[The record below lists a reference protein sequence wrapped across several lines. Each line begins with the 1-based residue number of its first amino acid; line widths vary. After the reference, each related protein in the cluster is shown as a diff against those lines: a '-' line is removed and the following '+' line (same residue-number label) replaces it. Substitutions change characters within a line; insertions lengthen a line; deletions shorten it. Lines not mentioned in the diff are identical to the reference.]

1 MPVGEPQATAR
12 LPQATAGSA
21 DGRSVCLPVAG
32 IPRVTVA
39 ERGRRSSSPRRPPP
53 RGRGQVFRYRAKRHR
68 NLPHVVK
75 FSGGRSSGMLLFT
88 LLENRLLD
96 ASRGDVIIFN
106 NTSAEHPDTYRFAKD
121 CRSAAEHYGV
131 PFFWTEF
138 QTYEDARNGEWTRLP
153 TYRLVND
160 LPKSDEN
167 PDGFHWRGEVFEEL
181 LSWSGYV
188 PNQFGR
194 ICTQHLKLQVTRL
207 FLKDWLASKV
217 AIPRLGH
224 YGHGSRIEPEVM
236 YRRHRRN
243 GGAVPPKIFHEKRR
257 FSLSRPH
264 VRPEQRYG
272 DYAVAWTPFTNDE
285 LDGRC
290 PGGEAVFGAGGVE
303 YVAFVG
309 LRGDEQPRVQRVEA
323 RRDHPHAVDYEGEHV
338 YMPLAEMSIGRPE
351 VNRFWA
357 RQSWDLALP
366 KEGSL
371 SNCVFCFLKGI
382 SNLRSVF
389 ARMETEREIFGFGS
403 LAGTP
408 CDVRWWTEIEKK
420 YGRDLHAEGRPTNGN
435 SPTDFIGFFGG
446 SSDFSYRSLQEN
458 RAEDVERYGQALLP
472 CDCTE

>member
-1 MPVGEPQATAR
+1 M
-12 LPQATAGSA
+12 
-21 DGRSVCLPVAG
+21 
-32 IPRVTVA
+32 
-39 ERGRRSSSPRRPPP
+39 
-53 RGRGQVFRYRAKRHR
+53 FRYRAKRHR
-68 NLPHVVK
+68 DLPHVVK

-96 ASRGDVIIFN
+96 ASRGDVIVFN

-121 CRSAAEHYGV
+121 CRSAADGYGV

-160 LPKSDEN
+160 RPKSDEN

-207 FLKDWLASKV
+207 FLKDWLASKA

-224 YGHGSRIEPEVM
+224 YGHASRIEPEVM

-272 DYAVAWTPFTNDE
+272 DYADAWTPFTNDE

-290 PGGEAVFGAGGVE
+290 PGGEAVFGARGAE

-323 RRDHPHAVDYEGEHV
+323 RRHDTHAVDYKGEHV
-338 YMPLAEMSIGRPE
+338 YMPLAELSIGRPE
-351 VNRFWA
+351 VNSFWD

-389 ARMETEREIFGFGS
+389 ARMETERERTVPGFGS

-408 CDVRWWTEIEKK
+408 SDVRWWADMEKK
-420 YGRDLHAEGRPTNGN
+420 YGRDLHAEQRATNGD
-435 SPTDFIGFFGG
+435 SPRDFIGFFGA
-446 SSDFSYRSLQEN
+446 SSSPDQVGPHAADAMTDADRAPPIGFSYRRLREN
-458 RAEDVERYGQALLP
+458 RAEDVERYGQSLLP